1 MRAEK
6 KSLNKHKKLRLWQAA
21 PILFALVI
29 LGFGAAALISTGQ
42 NDTITVASYTFASPK
57 IKNGFRAVMVSDLH
71 RKVFGEDNQPLVDA
85 VASQEPDIICVNG
98 DMLERNHTAEEDE
111 AFRYL
116 LERFMEIAPVYFS
129 TGNHDYI
136 TYSRRV
142 VYLNMEF
149 YGKIEP
155 SETRKLLEST
165 GAVFLEY
172 DHRDILIN
180 GDSVRIGGFYPAAY
194 KTEDDVYESW
204 NMRRE
209 YLEKY
214 CDTDCFKLMMSHT
227 PDAFIFGDAGNA
239 WDIDLVISGHTHN
252 GVIATPFS
260 HRAVYTAEGL
270 FPEHARGQFD
280 LGSVNL
286 IVGGGLAGWNNKIPR
301 VFNPPE
307 IVTID
312 VVPEG

>member
-1 MRAEK
+1 MRSKEK
-6 KSLNKHKKLRLWQAA
+6 SPKKQKKLRVWLAA
-21 PILFALVI
+21 LILFTLVI
-29 LGFGAAALISTGQ
+29 LGFGVAALISTGQ

-98 DMLERNHTAEEDE
+98 DMLERNHTKEEDE
-111 AFRYL
+111 AYRSL

-129 TGNHDYI
+129 AGNHDYI
-136 TYSRRV
+136 TYFQRV
-142 VYLNMEF
+142 LYIDLDF
-149 YGKIEP
+149 YGRIGRSK
-155 SETRKLLEST
+155 TLDLLEST

-172 DHRDILIN
+172 DHRDIVIN
-180 GDSVRIGGFYPAAY
+180 GDSVRIGGFYPQAY
-194 KTEDDVYESW
+194 KTDEDFYESW
-204 NMRRE
+204 NIRRV

-214 CDTDCFKLMMSHT
+214 CDTDSFKLLMSHT

-239 WDIDLVISGHTHN
+239 WDIDLVLSGHTHN

-260 HRAVYTAEGL
+260 HRAVFTAEGL

-280 LGSVNL
+280 LGSVNM
-286 IVGGGLAGWNNKIPR
+286 IIGGGLAGWNKIPR

-307 IVTID
+307 IVTVDI
-312 VVPEG
+312 VPA